1 MRLLL
6 LLSLLSA
13 LLLPSLAGLSAAV
26 AMPHCAEHTEAAA
39 HDVAVVDDCHALAAE
54 QAPSSCENGHSCG
67 GACLVLAW
75 PMSLQQPLVQ
85 APLQPMLSRPL
96 ALAPLPHWR
105 LPRAL

>member
-26 AMPHCAEHTEAAA
+26 AMPHCAHTEAAA
-39 HDVAVVDDCHALAAE
+39 HEVAVVDDCHALAAE

-105 LPRAL
+105 PPRAL